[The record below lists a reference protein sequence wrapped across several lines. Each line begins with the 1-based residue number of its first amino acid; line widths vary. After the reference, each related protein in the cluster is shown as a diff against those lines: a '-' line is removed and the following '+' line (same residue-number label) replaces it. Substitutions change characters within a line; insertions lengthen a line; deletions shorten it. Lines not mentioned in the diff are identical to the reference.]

1 MINQIIELYVS
12 RTLWTCSILGSDLP
26 VAFSMIYLERVFHS
40 VVFCLILTR
49 PLLWQSVIYLSLLW
63 WITQQA
69 QLVWEL
75 FQTLEQMTDLD
86 SFEGLRAFHSHVM
99 SGLYKQSAEEL
110 TAEPLGSYIHAQ
122 NPPNHQLLPKSDQ
135 VGTWTQNFLLP
146 LCGPELQVYLPIHS
160 FFFLTFSFPPSSSS
174 SAFTSCQTLD
184 LTALTG
190 SRGGE

>member
-1 MINQIIELYVS
+1 
-12 RTLWTCSILGSDLP
+12 
-26 VAFSMIYLERVFHS
+26 MIYLERVFHS

-160 FFFLTFSFPPSSSS
+160 FFLTFSFSPLLIFFCLHFLSN
-174 SAFTSCQTLD
+174 TRLD
-184 LTALTG
+184 SPDRQQGRRIEISHFLAKLASFVCWTA
-190 SRGGE
+190 EINH